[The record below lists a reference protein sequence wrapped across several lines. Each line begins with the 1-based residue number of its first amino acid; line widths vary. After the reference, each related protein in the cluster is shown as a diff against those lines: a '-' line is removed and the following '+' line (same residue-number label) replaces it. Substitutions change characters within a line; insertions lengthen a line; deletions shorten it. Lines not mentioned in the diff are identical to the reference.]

1 MANQSPD
8 RREVLAMLAK
18 VAAIGQFPGFSRWAC
33 ASEHAHGEAS
43 SARPASYQ
51 PQFFVPSE
59 YKMVDQLAELIIPK
73 DENPGA
79 HDAGVVEFIDFMV
92 AHDDELQYPFR
103 TGLAWVNAFA
113 TEKYG
118 RDFCSLPADE
128 QENLLR
134 RLAYRTQY
142 SALEVQGQ
150 EFFALMR
157 RYTVFGYYTSRIGL
171 EELAYPGLQLYSA
184 SPECPHRDDPEH
196 KHLPPPRGLNG

>member
-33 ASEHAHGEAS
+33 ATEHVHGEAPPTK
-43 SARPASYQ
+43 AATYQ
-51 PQFFVPSE
+51 PQFFGPSE

-73 DENPGA
+73 DQSPGA

-92 AHDDELQYPFR
+92 AHDEDLQYPFR
-103 TGLAWVNAFA
+103 TGLGWLNAFA

-118 RDFCSLPADE
+118 SDFSSLSSDQ

-134 RLAYRTQY
+134 KLAYRAQY
-142 SALEVQGQ
+142 SPTEVQGQ
-150 EFFALMR
+150 DFFVLMR
-157 RYTVFGYYTSRIGL
+157 KYTVFGYYTSRIGL
-171 EELAYPGLQLYSA
+171 EELAYPGLRLYSA

-196 KHLPPPRGLNG
+196 KHLPPPRV